1 MTPPSDSSATP
12 SVRGA
17 GHGAA
22 PAPDD
27 FLARRSVK
35 QQLLQE
41 LRAGWENG
49 DRVQAEE
56 LLPRWPGSPSADPDV
71 ASLLLEEYCQRRRQG
86 EQPASGEYERRF
98 PSQKQLL
105 DSLSNQHALL
115 RSLGWDKPSSGMLL
129 SLPEAGEEV
138 LGFHL
143 CKELGRGSF
152 ARVFLAQQTA
162 LAGRPVVVKISAIDG
177 DEPQT
182 LAQLQHTNI
191 VPIYSAHED
200 AAAGMRVV
208 CMPYFG
214 GASLSR
220 VLEVLWAQDHLP
232 VQGKELAEAL
242 AAVGNPAV
250 PAAESAADNGAV
262 NAKTEDAGFL
272 ANLSK
277 TGYVRAA
284 AWLTSLL
291 ADALQHAH
299 ERGVLH
305 RDIKPSNVLLG
316 ADGQPMLLDF
326 NLSQNL
332 AGRQAQAV
340 ATLGGTVAYMAPEHL
355 RALAAR
361 DPALVR
367 QVDHRADLYGLG
379 MVLYEML
386 TGRRPFDQSA
396 SYSPMP
402 ALIEA
407 MAVERG
413 HSAPSVRERRA
424 DVSWTL
430 ESIVRKCLAPDPAQ
444 RYQQANHLAD
454 DLRRYLEDRPLRYAP
469 ELSRAERTAKFVR
482 RHPRLVRAG
491 TIATAAVLLLALGG
505 SAFAVLQS
513 QLRAARERAFEAE
526 SAEAREL
533 MRQIVEGV
541 ERARCLVNTTTGTA
555 DQVKEG
561 LTGCE
566 QMLAFYELLTR
577 FDEQQHSGWQRL
589 EPDQQRSLAED
600 VRELFL
606 LMASGRVYLAT
617 QPDPKRQL
625 SDEAR
630 RTVRDALTLVDRAE
644 AIEGLPPS
652 SALWQDRASY
662 LDKLGEASAA
672 AEARK
677 RARSLAPASVRDHY
691 LLATAYARE
700 RRSADAIA
708 ELKQALRLNPR
719 HYWSLFLLG
728 TCLAEQGKQQMAYGA
743 YSACVHL
750 WPEFAWGYWNRGR
763 VAQHL
768 GWNAEALEDY
778 TASLARD
785 PGLLEAYV
793 NRGLLY
799 LDVQQPA
806 QALADF
812 DLALARGRHQ
822 AVVHTGRGIALE
834 ALGRH
839 AEADVAF
846 ATGLAA
852 EPANVN
858 LLLGYGFAVAER
870 LPEKANDAFTTVLK
884 QERGN
889 TRALYGCAMLQQ
901 RKARTSELALFFFNL
916 ALQADPTF
924 VAARRG
930 RANVLAHR
938 GECEQARQDI
948 DWCVKADPTRVT
960 LYAAACVYALI
971 AEKVAEPGS
980 GVWADRA
987 LHLLREALALGYGRD
1002 KAAADGDLA
1011 RLRRLPEFRSMLR
1024 EDKTAPVDRRGE

>member
-1 MTPPSDSSATP
+1 M
-12 SVRGA
+12 
-17 GHGAA
+17 
-22 PAPDD
+22 
-27 FLARRSVK
+27 
-35 QQLLQE
+35 
-41 LRAGWENG
+41 
-49 DRVQAEE
+49 
-56 LLPRWPGSPSADPDV
+56 
-71 ASLLLEEYCQRRRQG
+71 
-86 EQPASGEYERRF
+86 
-98 PSQKQLL
+98 
-105 DSLSNQHALL
+105 
-115 RSLGWDKPSSGMLL
+115 
-129 SLPEAGEEV
+129 
-138 LGFHL
+138 
-143 CKELGRGSF
+143 
-152 ARVFLAQQTA
+152 
-162 LAGRPVVVKISAIDG
+162 
-177 DEPQT
+177 
-182 LAQLQHTNI
+182 
-191 VPIYSAHED
+191 PIYSAHED

-250 PAAESAADNGAV
+250 PAAEPAADNAV
-262 NAKTEDAGFL
+262 AAATTEDAGSDFL

-277 TGYVRAA
+277 GSYVRAA

-299 ERGVLH
+299 ERSVLH

-413 HSAPSVRERRA
+413 QSAPSVRERRA

-430 ESIVRKCLAPDPAQ
+430 ESIVGKCLAPDPAQ
-444 RYQQANHLAD
+444 RYQQASHLAL
-454 DLRRYLEDRPLRYAP
+454 DLRRYLEDRPLRHAP
-469 ELSRAERTAKFVR
+469 ELSRVERAAKFVR

-491 TIATAAVLLLALGG
+491 TIAAAAVLLLALGS

-513 QLRAARERAFEAE
+513 QLRTARERAFEAE

-533 MRQIVEGV
+533 MRQIVEGA
-541 ERARCLVNTTTGTA
+541 ERARCLVNTTTGTPG
-555 DQVKEG
+555 QVKEG

-566 QMLAFYELLTR
+566 QTLAFYELLTR

-617 QPDPKRQL
+617 QPVDKPEETR
-625 SDEAR
+625 AA
-630 RTVRDALTLVDRAE
+630 VREALTLVDRAE
-644 AIEGLPPS
+644 AIEGLAPS

-662 LDKLGEASAA
+662 LDKLGETSAA
-672 AEARK
+672 AAARS
-677 RARSLAPASVRDHY
+677 RARSLAPASARDHY

-700 RRSADAIA
+700 RRSAEAVA
-708 ELKQALRLNPR
+708 EVKQALRLNPR
-719 HYWSLFLLG
+719 HYWSLFLMG
-728 TCLAEQGKQQMAYGA
+728 ACLAEQGKQQMAYGA

-768 GWNAEALEDY
+768 GWNVEALEDY

-785 PGLLEAYV
+785 PGLL
-793 NRGLLY
+793 
-799 LDVQQPA
+799 D
-806 QALADF
+806 
-812 DLALARGRHQ
+812 
-822 AVVHTGRGIALE
+822 
-834 ALGRH
+834 
-839 AEADVAF
+839 
-846 ATGLAA
+846 
-852 EPANVN
+852 
-858 LLLGYGFAVAER
+858 
-870 LPEKANDAFTTVLK
+870 
-884 QERGN
+884 
-889 TRALYGCAMLQQ
+889 
-901 RKARTSELALFFFNL
+901 
-916 ALQADPTF
+916 
-924 VAARRG
+924 
-930 RANVLAHR
+930 
-938 GECEQARQDI
+938 
-948 DWCVKADPTRVT
+948 
-960 LYAAACVYALI
+960 
-971 AEKVAEPGS
+971 
-980 GVWADRA
+980 
-987 LHLLREALALGYGRD
+987 
-1002 KAAADGDLA
+1002 
-1011 RLRRLPEFRSMLR
+1011 
-1024 EDKTAPVDRRGE
+1024 